1 MADREIALDVRKKR
15 LTRRVVAVLI
25 AIAAAAFFLAAT
37 VEWLRPSLDWD
48 RVQIARV
55 ERGAVEAT
63 LDANGTVV
71 PLVEQLV
78 SSPVEAR
85 VLRIGRRAGDRVH
98 VGDEL
103 LTLDTAATQL
113 EAARLADVVAQR
125 ESAKDELRL
134 KLDESIGAL
143 RAQIEQQKLDAEIFE
158 YTAQQ
163 RARLRAEGLIAEQDA
178 LAAAAGAKKAQITLR
193 GLQDA
198 LARAIH
204 SRDAQLAAANADVAM
219 AQRDREE
226 SRRQVELAMLRADRE
241 GVLTSI
247 LDEQGAT
254 VRRGDVVARIAD
266 LSSYRVEASISD
278 IHAARLAPGMRARV
292 ALDGV
297 RLRGTIDSVDPRI
310 VNGVAR
316 FFITL
321 DQPAHPRLRNNLR
334 VEVEVI
340 TGSRTGAL
348 IVKRGALGRGSATH
362 AYVVRGGDAVRT
374 PVRFG
379 LAGKETIEIAE
390 GLRAGDRVVISDVSE
405 FDGVQQIR
413 LKGRPQ

>member
-226 SRRQVELAMLRADRE
+226 SRRQV
-241 GVLTSI
+241 
-247 LDEQGAT
+247 
-254 VRRGDVVARIAD
+254 
-266 LSSYRVEASISD
+266 
-278 IHAARLAPGMRARV
+278 
-292 ALDGV
+292 
-297 RLRGTIDSVDPRI
+297 
-310 VNGVAR
+310 
-316 FFITL
+316 
-321 DQPAHPRLRNNLR
+321 
-334 VEVEVI
+334 
-340 TGSRTGAL
+340 
-348 IVKRGALGRGSATH
+348 
-362 AYVVRGGDAVRT
+362 
-374 PVRFG
+374 
-379 LAGKETIEIAE
+379 
-390 GLRAGDRVVISDVSE
+390 
-405 FDGVQQIR
+405 
-413 LKGRPQ
+413 